1 MIVLSLMLISCSL
14 FVVYFFLMI
23 RRPPRST
30 RTDTLFPYTTLFRSH
45 AVEEPQAVGHVRAG
59 LAEEQ
64 ALREIGAAGEFDLAL
79 LPLFRV
85 AAQRI
90 EAFPIFGSGAE
101 QGRIRVEPTQIG
113 RAHV

>member
-1 MIVLSLMLISCSL
+1 MARHG
-14 FVVYFFLMI
+14 
-23 RRPPRST
+23 RRAQAIHHDHPMR
-30 RTDTLFPYTTLFRSH
+30 H

-101 QGRIRVEPTQIG
+101 QGRIRVRSEEHTSELQSLMRNSYAFFCLKKKKLHTCITY
-113 RAHV
+113 